1 MQKTPQRFTVLMSSQ
16 FLLMAAW
23 QLSVSGTLGMAQS
36 ATSSGQGLVGS
47 SLIRTVPYVPT
58 PQDIVDK
65 MLELAKVTRDDVVYD
80 LGSGDGRIVITAA
93 QKYGAHAVGIEI
105 NPDLYRQSSSRL
117 KELKLDDQA
126 RIVCEDMFGVSIR
139 PATVVTLYLL
149 SSSNAKLR
157 PKLERELHSGTR
169 IVCHDFQIPGWDP
182 EKVVEVTSRNG
193 VPHKLY
199 LYIRP

>member
-1 MQKTPQRFTVLMSSQ
+1 MKKAPQRFAVLRFMR
-16 FLLMAAW
+16 FLLMAVL
-23 QLSVSGTLGMAQS
+23 QLSISNTMCLAQS
-36 ATSSGQGLVGS
+36 ATSSGQGLVGG

-65 MLELAKVTRDDVVYD
+65 MLDLAKVTRDDVVYD

-117 KELKLDDQA
+117 KELRLEDRA
-126 RIVCEDMFGVSIR
+126 RIVYEDMFEVSIR

-149 SSSNAKLR
+149 SSANEKLR
-157 PKLERELHSGTR
+157 PKLEKELHSGTR
-169 IVCHDFQIPGWDP
+169 IVSHDFQIPGWDP
-182 EKVVEVTSRNG
+182 EKVVEVISRNG
-193 VPHKLY
+193 IPHKLY